1 MDGEAR
7 QLVREGKVSV
17 TYPERHAIRVEFED
31 KGGLIS
37 AELPVLT
44 TWALD
49 NKMYH
54 MPDVGE
60 TVVCLFASNADN
72 TGTGWVIGSRFHDKS
87 EPNADNQDVTRI
99 DFKDGS
105 FMQYDRAKHEMR
117 IKCVGNIY
125 INGKNIYLNT

>member
-1 MDGEAR
+1 MTQDNWSEKAKFR
-7 QLVREGKVSV
+7 SSTRRS
-17 TYPERHAIRVEFED
+17 ERHSIRVEFED

-60 TVVCLFASNADN
+60 TVVCLFACNADQ

-125 INGKNIYLNT
+125 INGKNIYLNS